1 MQHETVA
8 PGAVL
13 AGRYRVEDLL
23 IETVGARSWLAVDE
37 ILARSVAVHVLPAV
51 DRRAW
56 QLLEAARRSSTVPD
70 GRFVRVLDAAEE
82 NGSVFVVREWVAG
95 ESLDAELGSGPLT
108 PRRATWIARECAA
121 AIAAAHEV
129 GIPHLR
135 LVPANVVLTSTG
147 GVKILGLAT
156 DAALHEVTSLDPAA
170 DDVRDV
176 GRILYACLVA
186 RWPDSSSEGLLEA
199 PSENGRVLRPRQV
212 RAGVPRPLDD
222 LCGRIVNR
230 RELVASGAAAPSAAE
245 LSTALSAVLLSTA
258 DAPAASTLLGDAPAP
273 AVFGAAADGA
283 PTAALPRSP
292 DARGSSES
300 PEPLVAPAG
309 EKTAAPA
316 AAPPLADTAGAAP
329 PRRRGWSRTLAWLAV
344 AVLMI
349 GVAWLAYE
357 IGRRGAESQAGGPTP
372 SPTST
377 SPGTTPAAALQ
388 PLAISTVTD
397 FDPVVDGGSGGENSA
412 EAALAADD
420 DPATVWETEVYH
432 NNPEFGGLKPGV
444 GLLLDLGG
452 QVSVGKVTVSL
463 IGTGTSVE
471 LRAAPG
477 VDAVPE
483 SASGF
488 DTFDEASE
496 AGEQV
501 TLRPGQ
507 PVSTRY
513 LLVYLTSLPEDSPD
527 RYRGRIAEIDVT
539 G

>member
-23 IETVGARSWLAVDE
+23 VETVGARSWLAVDE

-95 ESLDAELGSGPLT
+95 ESLDAELAAGPLT

-135 LVPANVVLTSTG
+135 LVPANVVLASTG

-156 DAALHEVTSLDPAA
+156 DAALHELTSLDPPA
-170 DDVRDV
+170 DDVRDI

-199 PSENGRVLRPRQV
+199 PSDNGRVLRPRQV

-222 LCGRIVNR
+222 LCERIVNR
-230 RELVASGAAAPSAAE
+230 RELGSSGAAAPSAAE

-258 DAPAASTLLGDAPAP
+258 EAPAASTLLGDAPAP
-273 AVFGAAADGA
+273 AVFGAPADREA
-283 PTAALPRSP
+283 TAAVTRSP
-292 DARGSSES
+292 DARQSDS
-300 PEPLVAPAG
+300 PEPDVVPPG
-309 EKTAAPA
+309 ERTAAPPA
-316 AAPPLADTAGAAP
+316 AAPPPTDTAGAAP
-329 PRRRGWSRTLAWLAV
+329 PRRRGLRRTLAWLAV

-357 IGRRGAESQAGGPTP
+357 IGRRGAEGQAGPTP
-372 SPTST
+372 FPTST
-377 SPGTTPAAALQ
+377 SPGTTSAAALQ
-388 PLAISTVTD
+388 PLAITAVTD
-397 FDPVVDGGSGGENSA
+397 FDPVVDGGSGDENSA
-412 EAALAADD
+412 EATLAVDD
-420 DPATVWETEVYH
+420 DPATAWETEVYY
-432 NNPEFGGLKPGV
+432 NNPKFGGLDKPGV
-444 GLLLDLGG
+444 GLLVDLGG
-452 QVSVGKVTVSL
+452 QVSVGEVRVSL
-463 IGTGTSVE
+463 IDTGASVE

-483 SASGF
+483 SASEF
-488 DTFDEASE
+488 ETVDEAAP
-496 AGEQV
+496 AGKRV
-501 TLRPGQ
+501 VLRPAQ
-507 PVSTRY
+507 SLTTRY
-513 LLVYLTSLPEDSPD
+513 LLVYLTSLPEESPD
-527 RYRGRIAEIDVT
+527 RYRGRIAEVDVT

>member
-1 MQHETVA
+1 MQHETVR

-23 IETVGARSWLAVDE
+23 VEAVGARSWLAVDE
-37 ILARSVAVHVLPAV
+37 ILARSVAVHVLPAD

-95 ESLDAELGSGPLT
+95 DTLDAMLAAGPLT
-108 PRRATWIARECAA
+108 PRQATWIARECAT
-121 AIAAAHEV
+121 AIAAAHEL

-135 LVPANVVLTSTG
+135 LVPSNVVLTSTG

-156 DAALHEVTSLDPAA
+156 DAALHELTSLDPQA
-170 DDVRDV
+170 DDVRDI
-176 GRILYACLVA
+176 GRVLYACLVA
-186 RWPDSSSEGLLEA
+186 RWPDSSSERLLMA

-222 LCGRIVNR
+222 LCERTVNR
-230 RELVASGAAAPSAAE
+230 RDAGMIGAATPSATD
-245 LSTALSAVLLSTA
+245 LSAALSAVLQSTTESPTSTLMS
-258 DAPAASTLLGDAPAP
+258 DVPAAAALSDAADPK
-273 AVFGAAADGA
+273 AAAA
-283 PTAALPRSP
+283 
-292 DARGSSES
+292 
-300 PEPLVAPAG
+300 LVAPSSADPGQSKSPDPAG
-309 EKTAAPA
+309 PTPSGATPA
-316 AAPPLADTAGAAP
+316 QGASPLRSDASGSRLDA
-329 PRRRGWSRTLAWLAV
+329 RRRWTRTLVWAVV

-357 IGRRGAESQAGGPTP
+357 IGRRGADRQAGPAP

-377 SPGTTPAAALQ
+377 SPSTTPAAALQ
-388 PLAISTVTD
+388 PVAISVVSD
-397 FDPVVDGGSGGENSA
+397 FDPVVDGGSGSENSA
-412 EAALAADD
+412 EVALAVDD
-420 DPATVWETEVYH
+420 DPATAWETEVYH

-444 GLLLDLGG
+444 GLLVDLGG
-452 QVSVGKVTVSL
+452 QVSVGEVTVSL
-463 IGTGTSVE
+463 IGAGASVE

-477 VDAVPE
+477 ADAVPE
-483 SASGF
+483 SASEF
-488 DTFDEASE
+488 ETVDQVAP
-496 AGEQV
+496 AGERV
-501 TLRPGQ
+501 TLRPAR
-507 PVSTRY
+507 PVTTRY

-527 RYRGRIAEIDVT
+527 RYRGRIAEINVA